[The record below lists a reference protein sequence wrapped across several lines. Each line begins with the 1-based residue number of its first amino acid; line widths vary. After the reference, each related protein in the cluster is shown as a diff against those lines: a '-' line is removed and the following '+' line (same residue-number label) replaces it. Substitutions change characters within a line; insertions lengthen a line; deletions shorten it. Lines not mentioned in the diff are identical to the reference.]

1 MSAKIEDILYQ
12 ALSEGI
18 RNEVLSLAATLRDI
32 PKYKWMEVGDRMEIA
47 YKIVKEQKEK
57 TK

>member
-1 MSAKIEDILYQ
+1 MSDKIEDILYQ

-32 PKYKWMEVGDRMEIA
+32 PKYK
-47 YKIVKEQKEK
+47 QKVLA
-57 TK
+57 